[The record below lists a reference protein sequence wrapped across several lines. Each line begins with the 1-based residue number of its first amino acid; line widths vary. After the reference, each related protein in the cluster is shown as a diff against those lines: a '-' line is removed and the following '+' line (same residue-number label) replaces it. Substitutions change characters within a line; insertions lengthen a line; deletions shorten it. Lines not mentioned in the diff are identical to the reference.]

1 VSASTGSHCPDLAS
15 FGLVVFDKD
24 GTLID
29 FDVMWAGWVTDLARD
44 LEAELGRPIEASL
57 YGAIGF
63 DPSTG
68 RAIAGGPL
76 AAMPMGRLRRLT
88 VEVVSA
94 AERGPSDAEAIVGR
108 VWRPPDPVAL
118 ARPLADLPALFG
130 ALRRRGT
137 RIAVA
142 TSDDRAPTEAT
153 LQALGVLGVLPL
165 VDAIVCADDGLPVKP
180 DPAMILHLCELLE
193 VDPRRVAM
201 VGDAPADLEMAGA
214 AGVGLRVGVL
224 SGVGRRADLEPLAD
238 VIVPSI
244 ASLTAG

>member
-1 VSASTGSHCPDLAS
+1 
-15 FGLVVFDKD
+15 
-24 GTLID
+24 
-29 FDVMWAGWVTDLARD
+29 
-44 LEAELGRPIEASL
+44 
-57 YGAIGF
+57 
-63 DPSTG
+63 
-68 RAIAGGPL
+68 
-76 AAMPMGRLRRLT
+76 MGQLRRLT
-88 VEVVSA
+88 VDVVSA
-94 AERGPSDAEAIVGR
+94 AGREPYDAEAIVGR
-108 VWRPPDPVAL
+108 AWRPPDPVAL
-118 ARPLADLPALFG
+118 AHPLADLPALFG
-130 ALRRRGT
+130 ALRRRGA

-153 LQALGVLGVLPL
+153 LEALGIAPL
-165 VDAIVCADDGLPVKP
+165 IDALVCADDGLPVKP

>member
-1 VSASTGSHCPDLAS
+1 LDLGAYR
-15 FGLVVFDKD
+15 LVIFDKD

-29 FDVMWAGWVTDLARD
+29 FDAMWSGWVTDLARD
-44 LEAELGRPIEASL
+44 LEAELARPIETSL

-88 VEVVSA
+88 VNVVSA
-94 AERGPSDAEAIVGR
+94 AGREPSDAEAIVGR
-108 VWRPPDPVAL
+108 AWRPPDPVAL
-118 ARPLADLPALFG
+118 AHPLADLPALFS

-153 LQALGVLGVLPL
+153 LQALGVLGIAPL
-165 VDAIVCADDGLPVKP
+165 IDALVCADDGLPIKP
-180 DPAMILHLCELLE
+180 EPAMILHLCELLE
-193 VDPRRVAM
+193 VEPRSAAM

-214 AGVGLRVGVL
+214 AGVGLRIGVL
-224 SGVGRRADLEPLAD
+224 SGVGRRLDLEPLAD
-238 VIVPSI
+238 VIVASI
-244 ASLTAG
+244 ASLTVG